1 MWKCKALI
9 NWEIKINEKVMI
21 KPIEKSQ
28 RKKIMKVLNNFEYV
42 QDYLP
47 LYTTNVKYKV
57 AGWVVYNKRI
67 ILNNKLKKDL
77 TNHFVLSGL
86 KTDSVFTTEEK
97 EIKKVNFITKKLNNY
112 ASPWKFNRLY
122 NFYYSNLS
130 FFKKL
135 KLWEWKNNDNINKLI
150 ALFFVNKNLVL
161 FIDNSKF
168 ILNKLSVLQIKN
180 KFRYYQVNSID
191 QFNYYFLKNNK
202 KENVKNHINFAKH
215 LRYLKKYNVGS
226 HIKRWKTW
234 RKVNLWRKSILNYNL
249 KPTSYNK
256 FKAPKYMPY
265 FLRRIKRLYLKKI
278 C

>member
-191 QFNYYFLKNNK
+191 QFNYYF
-202 KENVKNHINFAKH
+202 F
-215 LRYLKKYNVGS
+215 S
-226 HIKRWKTW
+226 TIKW
-234 RKVNLWRKSILNYNL
+234 
-249 KPTSYNK
+249 
-256 FKAPKYMPY
+256 
-265 FLRRIKRLYLKKI
+265 
-278 C
+278 